1 MFGGQS
7 ALQPVAIVE
16 EPYSV
21 LGLLDSVIILASLL
35 LVIGAVLR
43 AAHKK
48 QSDTEYF
55 LAGRDLRWPFI
66 GMSLLAS
73 NISAEHV
80 VGMAGDGYRIGLV
93 AGGYEWVA
101 AWCLIILAS
110 LFAPL
115 YLRSRIYTIPEFL
128 ERRFGWSLR
137 AFLSA
142 NLLIINVFTKNAIDL
157 WAGSLLFVL
166 LFGWNQMAVMIV
178 LSVFTA
184 LYTMKG
190 GLRAV
195 VYADMVQ
202 GSWLLISSLILTVVG
217 LFAVGGW
224 QGLTSRVDPGL
235 IQMVKPLDNELPIT
249 GFLIANL
256 MGGMFY
262 WCMDQTNVQR
272 VLAARSVSDGQKGA
286 IFAGFLKLVIP
297 FILVLPGVIAHA
309 LYPNLP
315 RADMAYPHLVREL
328 LPVGLRGLVLAGLIA
343 ILMSSMSACYNASAT
358 LVVRDFVMRYRPGLS
373 DEDQVSIGRRVTVL
387 MAFLGVLAAPLVGL
401 SVTIWHYL
409 QLISA
414 YLSVPMSAVIFL
426 GLLWKRGNTAGAIAG
441 GASGFG
447 LGMLL
452 FLDQT
457 LNWSLPLLSHPY
469 LHSFLHRSLL
479 VWLFAAAVMM
489 AVSLLT
495 TPPHVDR
502 IEGNVFVGASERS
515 MGIAD
520 YRVWAG
526 LLFVCTVVLWWAF
539 R

>member
-1 MFGGQS
+1 
-7 ALQPVAIVE
+7 
-16 EPYSV
+16 V
-21 LGLLDSVIILASLL
+21 LGFLDSVIILASLL
-35 LVIGAVLR
+35 LVVGAVLR
-43 AAHKK
+43 AARKK
-48 QSDTEYF
+48 QSDAEYF

-80 VGMAGDGYRIGLV
+80 VGMAGDGYRIGMV

-101 AWCLIILAS
+101 AWCLICLAS

-142 NLLIINVFTKNAIDL
+142 NLLVINVLTKNAIDL

-178 LSVFTA
+178 LSAFTA
-184 LYTMKG
+184 VYTMKG

-202 GSWLLISSLILTVVG
+202 GSWLIVSSLILTIVG

-224 QGLTSRVDPGL
+224 HGLTARVDPSL
-235 IQMVKPLDNELPIT
+235 LHMVKPLDAELPIT

-256 MGGMFY
+256 MAGMFY

-272 VLAARSVSDGQKGA
+272 VLGARSVDQGQKGA
-286 IFAGFLKLVIP
+286 IFAGFLKLAIP
-297 FILVLPGVIAHA
+297 FVLVLPGVIAHA

-315 RADMAYPHLVREL
+315 RADMAYTRLVGEL

-373 DEDQVSIGRRVTVL
+373 ESEQVAIGRRVTVL
-387 MAFLGVLAAPLVGL
+387 MAVLGVLAAPLVGL

-414 YLSVPMSAVIFL
+414 YLSVPLSAVIFL

-441 GASGFG
+441 GAAGFG
-447 LGMLL
+447 LGMIL

-457 LNWSLPLLSHPY
+457 LGWSLPVLTHPY
-469 LHSFLHRSLL
+469 MQSFLHRTLL
-479 VWLFAAAVMM
+479 VWLFAAAVMIV
-489 AVSLLT
+489 VSLLT
-495 TPPHVDR
+495 EPAPADK
-502 IEGNVFVGASERS
+502 IEGHLFAAAPDRRMGVG
-515 MGIAD
+515 D
-520 YRVWAG
+520 YRLWAG
-526 LLFVCTVVLWWAF
+526 LLFASTVVLWWSF

>member
-1 MFGGQS
+1 
-7 ALQPVAIVE
+7 
-16 EPYSV
+16 V
-21 LGLLDSVIILASLL
+21 LGIFDSVIIVISLAA
-35 LVIGAVLR
+35 VVAAVLR
-43 AAHKK
+43 AAGKK
-48 QSDTEYF
+48 QTDAEYF

-80 VGMAGDGYRIGLV
+80 VGLAGDGYRVGMV
-93 AGGYEWVA
+93 TGGYEWMA

-128 ERRFGWSLR
+128 ERRFGWGLR
-137 AFLSA
+137 AFLSG
-142 NLLIINVFTKNAIDL
+142 NLLVMNVLTKNAIDL

-184 LYTMKG
+184 IYTMKG

-202 GSWLLISSLILTVVG
+202 GTWLILSSIVLTIAG
-217 LFAVGGW
+217 LVAVGGW
-224 QGLTSRVDPGL
+224 SGLTARVDPAL
-235 IQMVKPLDNELPIT
+235 LHMAKPLDSELPIT
-249 GFLIANL
+249 GFLIGNL
-256 MGGMFY
+256 FGGMFY

-272 VLAARSVSDGQKGA
+272 VLGARSVDQGQKGA
-286 IFAGFLKLVIP
+286 IFAGFLKLLIP

-309 LYPNLP
+309 LYPDLP
-315 RADMAYPHLVREL
+315 RPDMAYPRLVSDL

-358 LVVRDFVMRYRPGLS
+358 LVVRDFVMRWKPGLS
-373 DEDQVSIGRRVTVL
+373 DQQQVVIGRRITAL
-387 MAFLGVLAAPLVGL
+387 MAILGVAAAPLVGL

-414 YLSVPMSAVIFL
+414 YLGVPLCAVIFV
-426 GLLWKRGNTAGAIAG
+426 GLLWKRGNTFGAIAG
-441 GASGFG
+441 GAAGFAF
-447 LGMLL
+447 GMFL

-457 LNWSLPLLSHPY
+457 LGWSIVSHPY
-469 LHSFLHRSLL
+469 LTSFLHRSIL
-479 VWLFAAAVMM
+479 VWFFAAITMV
-489 AVSLLT
+489 VLSLLT
-495 TPPHVDR
+495 APPPEYKV
-502 IEGNVFVGASERS
+502 EGNVFAAAAYESLG
-515 MGIAD
+515 GTG

-526 LLFVCTVVLWWAF
+526 LLFVCTLILWWTF

>member
-1 MFGGQS
+1 M
-7 ALQPVAIVE
+7 
-16 EPYSV
+16 
-21 LGLLDSVIILASLL
+21 LGFLDSVIILASLL
-35 LVIGAVLR
+35 LVVGAVLR
-43 AAHKK
+43 AARKK
-48 QSDTEYF
+48 QSDAEYF

-80 VGMAGDGYRIGLV
+80 VGMAGDGYRIGMV

-101 AWCLIILAS
+101 AWCLICLAS

-142 NLLIINVFTKNAIDL
+142 NLLVINVLTKNAIDL

-178 LSVFTA
+178 LSAFTA
-184 LYTMKG
+184 VYTMKG

-202 GSWLLISSLILTVVG
+202 GSWLIVSSLILTIVG

-224 QGLTSRVDPGL
+224 HGLTARVDPSL
-235 IQMVKPLDNELPIT
+235 LHMVKPLDAELPIT

-256 MGGMFY
+256 MAGMFY

-272 VLAARSVSDGQKGA
+272 VLGARSVDQGQKGA
-286 IFAGFLKLVIP
+286 IFAGFLKLAIP
-297 FILVLPGVIAHA
+297 FVLVLPGVIAHA

-315 RADMAYPHLVREL
+315 RADMAYTRLVGEL

-373 DEDQVSIGRRVTVL
+373 ESEQVAIGRRVTVL
-387 MAFLGVLAAPLVGL
+387 MAVLGVLAAPLVGL

-414 YLSVPMSAVIFL
+414 YLSVPLSAVIFL

-441 GASGFG
+441 GAAGFG
-447 LGMLL
+447 LGMIL

-457 LNWSLPLLSHPY
+457 LGWSLPVLTHPY
-469 LHSFLHRSLL
+469 MQSFLHRTLL
-479 VWLFAAAVMM
+479 VWLFAAAVMIV
-489 AVSLLT
+489 VSLLT
-495 TPPHVDR
+495 EPAPADK
-502 IEGNVFVGASERS
+502 IEGHLFAAAPDRRMGVG
-515 MGIAD
+515 D
-520 YRVWAG
+520 YRLWAG
-526 LLFVCTVVLWWAF
+526 LLFASTVVLWWSF